1 MTASE
6 KKKLI
11 ELLKKLDAKNDN
23 HWTMEGLP
31 QLNILT
37 FLNNGVT
44 VSREQLTEAA
54 PEFNR
59 ASYTAYLE
67 KATPPSPPSQEG
79 VTNATQAAPGVGAG
93 IGNADVG
100 TQQPEVEI
108 GANDGK
114 TVLEAVAEAFDRA
127 EQTVLELER
136 IQAEVGKELTDAR
149 LERDRLHDERLKLI
163 PVESNQNVIQNYLA
177 SQKRI
182 LAERARMQGVL
193 SSTGVDLRGLA
204 KLTQRAPIDVAMMSR
219 PRSIQ
224 KR

>member
-1 MTASE
+1 MKATE
-6 KKKLI
+6 KNKLI
-11 ELLKKLDAKNDN
+11 ELLTKLDAKNDN

-31 QLNILT
+31 QLNVLT
-37 FLNNGVT
+37 FLNSGVT
-44 VSREQLTEAA
+44 VSREQITEAA
-54 PEFNR
+54 PDFNR
-59 ASYTAYLE
+59 TSYIAYLE

-79 VTNATQAAPGVGAG
+79 ATNGTQATPGVGAG
-93 IGNADVG
+93 TGNADVG
-100 TQQPEVEI
+100 AKQPKVEA
-108 GANDGK
+108 GADDGK
-114 TVLEAVAEAFDRA
+114 TVLEAMAEAFDHA

-136 IQAEVGKELTDAR
+136 IQKEVGKELTEAR

-163 PVESNQNVIQNYLA
+163 PVESNQNVIQAYLA